1 MLRSGL
7 DSSLKLKQTDDNFKE
22 SFRHVAN
29 RMVIMTS
36 SHWSFLFFFGVIII
50 WLVIGLRFGF
60 SESWQLI
67 LHISLV
73 IVTFLMVLL
82 IQHVQH
88 RETRSIQIKLDELL
102 KGVEG
107 ARNAFINIQTK
118 PDHHLDKLQNETK
131 GVESEHEV
139 SLKETRIEITDETA
153 SIESDNYDKTN
164 KAVKIKN
171 FKMSD

>member
-1 MLRSGL
+1 M
-7 DSSLKLKQTDDNFKE
+7 DWSLKLKPTDHSFKE
-22 SFRHVAN
+22 SFRHAAN
-29 RMVIMTS
+29 RVVIMTS
-36 SHWSFLFFFGVIII
+36 SHWSFLFFFSVIII
-50 WLVIGLRFGF
+50 WLAIGLWFGF
-60 SESWQLI
+60 SESWLLT
-67 LHISLV
+67 LHICLA

-118 PDHHLDKLQNETK
+118 PDHHLDKLQNATNNA
-131 GVESEHEV
+131 ESEEDISNGEMSNEIDHKITNNESENHEQ
-139 SLKETRIEITDETA
+139 
-153 SIESDNYDKTN
+153 TN
-164 KAVKIKN
+164 NAVKIKN

>member
-1 MLRSGL
+1 MHW
-7 DSSLKLKQTDDNFKE
+7 SLKLTPTDHSFKE

-29 RMVIMTS
+29 RVVIMTS
-36 SHWSFLFFFGVIII
+36 SHWSFLFFFSVIII
-50 WLVIGLRFGF
+50 WLAIGLWFGF
-60 SESWQLI
+60 SESWLLT
-67 LHISLV
+67 LHISLA

-118 PDHHLDKLQNETK
+118 PDHHLDKLQNATNNA
-131 GVESEHEV
+131 ESEEV
-139 SLKETRIEITDETA
+139 ISNGEMSNEIDHKITNN
-153 SIESDNYDKTN
+153 ESENHDQTN
-164 KAVKIKN
+164 NAVKIKN

>member
-1 MLRSGL
+1 
-7 DSSLKLKQTDDNFKE
+7 
-22 SFRHVAN
+22 
-29 RMVIMTS
+29 MTS
-36 SHWSFLFFFGVIII
+36 SHWSFLFFFSVIII
-50 WLVIGLRFGF
+50 WLAIGLWFGF
-60 SESWQLI
+60 SETWQLV
-67 LHISLV
+67 LHISLA

-131 GVESEHEV
+131 GVESEYEV